1 MVFGC
6 QVDRTLSELTNMW
19 VVGGKGRGGVVIP
32 RGGNY
37 WDIFPLVVVILID
50 PSLTHIPQRKCHF
63 TNQNNKGKI
72 FPIKM
77 FDEMFVDIDMIL

>member
-19 VVGGKGRGGVVIP
+19 VEGGRGRGGVVIP

-50 PSLTHIPQRKCHF
+50 PVTSLLPTHIPQRKYHVSS
-63 TNQNNKGKI
+63 QKNKEKI
-72 FPIKM
+72 FPMKIS
-77 FDEMFVDIDMIL
+77 V

>member
-6 QVDRTLSELTNMW
+6 QADRTVSELANMW
-19 VVGGKGRGGVVIP
+19 VVGGREGRGGVVIP

-50 PSLTHIPQRKCHF
+50 PVTSLPHTHSSQ
-63 TNQNNKGKI
+63 KI
-72 FPIKM
+72 SCP
-77 FDEMFVDIDMIL
+77 D